1 MMTLAKS
8 GSSEQREVDD
18 RVSNLQRGTMSPAE
32 SQPVVAA
39 ESRCGMN
46 GFLRLGRFCEK
57 TCGSCHIQR
66 LAGHALLSNQE
77 IHRVTFNQTPV
88 QFRMRLRSR

>member
-46 GFLRLGRFCEK
+46 GFLRLGRLREK
-57 TCGSCHIQR
+57 ACGSVQIQR
-66 LAGHALLSNQE
+66 FAGHALFS
-77 IHRVTFNQTPV
+77 H
-88 QFRMRLRSR
+88 